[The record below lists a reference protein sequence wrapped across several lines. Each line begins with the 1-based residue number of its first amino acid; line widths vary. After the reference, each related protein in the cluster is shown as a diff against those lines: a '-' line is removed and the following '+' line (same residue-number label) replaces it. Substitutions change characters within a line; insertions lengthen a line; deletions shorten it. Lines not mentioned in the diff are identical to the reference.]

1 MSLID
6 TNHDLCK
13 KEKNNNLEL
22 LQSVKLEQLVMS
34 YQINNQKIFEI
45 FAKLYTKMF

>member
-22 LQSVKLEQLVMS
+22 LQSVKL
-34 YQINNQKIFEI
+34 NN
-45 FAKLYTKMF
+45 